1 MKTLMAVVDK
11 GTDTETRQAIQ
22 DAGAV
27 WAVDVVTLAGV
38 DTLNLAWADPSLMPT
53 RDEIADPE
61 RWVARV
67 KPPA

>member
-1 MKTLMAVVDK
+1 VGEKP
-11 GTDTETRQAIQ
+11 
-22 DAGAV
+22 
-27 WAVDVVTLAGV
+27 
-38 DTLNLAWADPSLMPT
+38 AWADPSLMPT